1 MMNDNPNNQI
11 IKDKIRG
18 CLIGGAIGDA
28 LGYPIEFIRYPEV
41 LERFG
46 EQGITEYQKE
56 NGIALI
62 SDDTQM
68 TLFTAC
74 GLLNALTDKKRTK
87 SQKKIS
93 KYIYQAYLDWL
104 ETQGAK
110 VKYHDVWQSTT
121 WIADIP
127 ELHSRRGPGHT
138 CIQALISGKM
148 GRVDKPINYS
158 KGCGGIMRTAP
169 FGLISSFTVDT
180 AFEEACNA
188 SAITHGHA
196 LGWLSAGVQTDM
208 IHRLIFD
215 SRSLIQAIA
224 DSMDDLMKHY
234 PSDDSKEL
242 TEIVSRAIE
251 LTKNEAPDID
261 NISSLGSGST
271 GEEALAIAL
280 YANLKYENDFDKVIL
295 CSVNHDGDTDSTG
308 AVAGNIAGAITG
320 YSSIDDKWKQDLEL
334 KDIILNVAD
343 DLYLCGAE
351 LNNVIQMD
359 FWKSKYS
366 LKRKGNPMGERMNTE
381 V

>member
-1 MMNDNPNNQI
+1 MNKNSNDFI
-11 IKDKIRG
+11 TTDKIRG
-18 CLIGGAIGDA
+18 SLIGGAVGDA
-28 LGYPIEFIRYPEV
+28 LGYPIEFTRYNEV

-56 NGIALI
+56 NGVALI

-74 GLLNALTDKKRTK
+74 GLLNALTEHKKNK

-110 VKYHDVWQSTT
+110 VKYHDVRKPTT
-121 WIADIP
+121 WITQIS

-138 CIQALISGKM
+138 CIRSLTSGKM
-148 GRVDKPINYS
+148 GRVDKPINNS

-169 FGLISSFTVDT
+169 FGLISSFSVDT

-188 SAITHGHA
+188 AAITHGH
-196 LGWLSAGVQTDM
+196 LHGWLSAGVQADM

-215 SRSLIQAIA
+215 GQSLKDAI
-224 DSMDDLMKHY
+224 SSSLDDLMRHY
-234 PSDDSKEL
+234 PCDGSREL
-242 TEIVSRAIE
+242 TEIVNRAIE
-251 LTKNEAPDID
+251 LTNNENSSYD

-280 YANLKYENDFDKVIL
+280 YANLKYENDFDKIIH
-295 CSVNHDGDTDSTG
+295 CAVNHNGDTDSTG
-308 AVAGNIAGAITG
+308 AVAGNIIGAIIG
-320 YSSIDDKWKQDLEL
+320 YDSIDDRWKQDLEL
-334 KDIILNVAD
+334 KDNIIDIAD
-343 DLYLCGAE
+343 DLYLGGTDLDNA
-351 LNNVIQMD
+351 IHMD
-359 FWKSKYS
+359 AWMKKY
-366 LKRKGNPMGERMNTE
+366 

>member
-1 MMNDNPNNQI
+1 MRNDNPNNQI

-56 NGIALI
+56 NGVALI

-110 VKYHDVWQSTT
+110 VKYHDVRQPTT
-121 WIADIP
+121 WITQIP

-138 CIQALISGKM
+138 CIRSLTSGKM
-148 GRVDKPINYS
+148 GRVDKPINNS

-169 FGLISSFTVDT
+169 FGLISGFSVDT
-180 AFEEACNA
+180 AFEEACNVA
-188 SAITHGHA
+188 AITHGHV
-196 LGWLSAGVQTDM
+196 LGWLSAGVQTDI
-208 IHRLIFD
+208 IHRLVFD
-215 SRSLIQAIA
+215 GQSLKESI
-224 DSMDDLMKHY
+224 SSSLEDLMRHY
-234 PSDDSKEL
+234 PCDGSREL
-242 TEIVSRAIE
+242 TELVTRAIE
-251 LTKNEAPDID
+251 LTKNENSDYN

-271 GEEALAIAL
+271 GEEALVIAL
-280 YANLKYENDFDKVIL
+280 YANLKYENDFDKIIY
-295 CSVNHDGDTDSTG
+295 CAVNHNGDTDSTG
-308 AVAGNIAGAITG
+308 AVAGNIIGAIIG
-320 YSSIDDKWKQDLEL
+320 YDSIDDKWKQGLEL
-334 KDIILNVAD
+334 KDIILDVAD
-343 DLYLCGAE
+343 DLYLGGTDLDNA
-351 LNNVIQMD
+351 VHMD
-359 FWKSKYS
+359 VWMKKY
-366 LKRKGNPMGERMNTE
+366 

>member
-1 MMNDNPNNQI
+1 MNEKLNNQI
-11 IKDKIRG
+11 VADKIRG

-28 LGYPIEFIRYPEV
+28 LGYPIEFISYNEV
-41 LERFG
+41 LGKFG

-56 NGIALI
+56 NGVVLI

-110 VKYHDVWQSTT
+110 DRYHESRKHTT

-127 ELHSRRGPGHT
+127 ELHSSRAPGHT

-148 GRVDKPINYS
+148 GRVDRPINYS

-169 FGLISSFTVDT
+169 FGLISSFTVDK

-188 SAITHGHA
+188 AAITHGHV
-196 LGWLSAGVQTDM
+196 LGWLSAGVQTDI
-208 IHRLIFD
+208 IHRLVFEAQPLKEAI
-215 SRSLIQAIA
+215 SNSL
-224 DSMDDLMKHY
+224 DDLMRHY
-234 PSDDSKEL
+234 PCDGSREL
-242 TEIVSRAIE
+242 IEIINRAIE
-251 LTKNEAPDID
+251 LTQNENSDYD

-280 YANLKYENDFDKVIL
+280 YANLKYANDFDKVIL
-295 CSVNHDGDTDSTG
+295 CAVNHNGDTDSSG
-308 AVAGNIAGAITG
+308 AVAGNIIGAITG
-320 YSSIDDKWKQDLEL
+320 YTAIGDEWKKDLEL
-334 KDIILNVAD
+334 FELIISVAN
-343 DLYLCGAE
+343 DLAFLYPEIGE
-351 LNNVIQMD
+351 LNDMWLD
-359 FWKSKYS
+359 KYY
-366 LKRKGNPMGERMNTE
+366 NEP
-381 V
+381 